1 MYICGDAQRMAR
13 DVDAAL
19 RKWWPSM
26 AVDAD
31 AYVEALGRDKRYRR
45 DVY

>member
-1 MYICGDAQRMAR
+1 MAK

-19 RKWWPSM
+19 REVI
-26 AVDAD
+26 AAHGGADAD
-31 AYVEALGRDKRYRR
+31 AYVEALSKAKRYRR